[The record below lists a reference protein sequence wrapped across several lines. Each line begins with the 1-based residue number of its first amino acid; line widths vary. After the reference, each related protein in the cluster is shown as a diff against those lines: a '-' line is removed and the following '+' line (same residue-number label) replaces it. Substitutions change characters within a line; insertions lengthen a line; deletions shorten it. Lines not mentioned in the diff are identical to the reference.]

1 MGKKIGM
8 SMHIALYD
16 SVEIKLGVNKM
27 VWSGCLFIIKKYLS
41 LQVDAC
47 VLEIGCRPPVQ

>member
-1 MGKKIGM
+1 MGM

-27 VWSGCLFIIKKYLS
+27 VWSGFKKSLS
-41 LQVDAC
+41 SQVDA
-47 VLEIGCRPPVQ
+47 RATAYY